1 MKLPINIHD
10 LLNARTVEWERLEFK
25 SGWNPKA
32 VLHTLCAFANDF
44 HNLGGGYIILGV
56 KEDKGRPIL
65 PPAGLSLS
73 QIDAIQK
80 EIVDLGYRMV
90 PYYHPIIAPYEVE
103 GKHILVLWASGG
115 QTRPYKA
122 PVSLA
127 KMEREFAYYIR
138 KGSVTVR
145 ARHQDETELMSL
157 AATVPFDDRINQRA
171 TLDDLDLGLIRA
183 YLKQVKSD
191 LFQEAAKMDF
201 SRLCRQMS
209 IVEGPDESLWP
220 KNVGLMFFN
229 EDPSR
234 FFPQTQID
242 VVHFPE
248 GLDADS
254 FTEKIFKGPLHGM
267 LQEAL
272 SHIRSMVIEEKV
284 IINPANNYCLFIP

>member
-10 LLNARTVEWERLEFK
+10 LLNARTVEWERLELK

-65 PPAGLSLS
+65 PPAGLSFD

-80 EIVDLGYRMV
+80 EIVDLGYRMI
-90 PYYHPIIAPYEVE
+90 PYYHPIIAPSEVD

-115 QTRPYKA
+115 MTRPYKA

-127 KMEREFAYYIR
+127 KKEREFAYYIR

-145 ARHQDETELMSL
+145 ARNQDETELMSL
-157 AATVPFDDRINQRA
+157 AATVPFDDRINQRT

-191 LFQEAAKMDF
+191 LFRESAKMDF

-209 IVEGPDESLWP
+209 IVDGPDEVFVAE
-220 KNVGLMFFN
+220 KRG
-229 EDPSR
+229 
-234 FFPQTQID
+234 ID
-242 VVHFPE
+242 V
-248 GLDADS
+248 L
-254 FTEKIFKGPLHGM
+254 
-267 LQEAL
+267 
-272 SHIRSMVIEEKV
+272 
-284 IINPANNYCLFIP
+284 